1 LNNAQLCH
9 SPISVLLKGVG
20 GVADYAHL
28 LVGLISRRRPQNGYP
43 AQLD

>member
-1 LNNAQLCH
+1 MHNYAIHLSQF
-9 SPISVLLKGVG
+9 LLKGVG